1 MNKLLIALN
10 LCLLAALAGLGLWNV
25 SLWTSPPYPDRVD
38 GAAITT
44 AAKPPPTMP
53 VDRKPYS
60 ANTVQVTREKNL
72 FQESRRSHAAPEPV
86 VAEVAAAPPETPP
99 PNLTLRGVILMDGRQ
114 VALLEGTYAVAQPNA
129 PVTQKPLV
137 HKGYE
142 VGQKIGDYKITRIE
156 KTGITL
162 AGAKGEEL
170 KLKLTKFPAEQ
181 LKFPEAPKRTVAAK
195 SDSKKSKNS
204 KAASTKTTRKTN
216 TKTPAKEAGK

>member
-1 MNKLLIALN
+1 VNKLLIALN
-10 LCLLAALAGLGLWNV
+10 LCLIAALAGLGLWNV
-25 SLWTSPPYPDRVD
+25 GLWTSPPYPDRVD

-44 AAKPPPTMP
+44 GAKPPPAMP

-60 ANTVQVTREKNL
+60 ASTVQVTMEKNL
-72 FQESRRSHAAPEPV
+72 FQEGRRSHAAPEPV
-86 VAEVAAAPPETPP
+86 VAEVAAATPETPP

-129 PVTQKPLV
+129 QVAQKPLL

-142 VGQKIGDYKITRIE
+142 VGQKIGEYKITRIE

-170 KLKLTKFPAEQ
+170 KLKLTKFPPEQ
-181 LKFPEAPKRTVAAK
+181 LKFPEAPKRAVAAK
-195 SDSKKSKNS
+195 SDVKKSQNTQAANS
-204 KAASTKTTRKTN
+204 KAARKTK
-216 TKTPAKEAGK
+216 TKTPAKEAKK